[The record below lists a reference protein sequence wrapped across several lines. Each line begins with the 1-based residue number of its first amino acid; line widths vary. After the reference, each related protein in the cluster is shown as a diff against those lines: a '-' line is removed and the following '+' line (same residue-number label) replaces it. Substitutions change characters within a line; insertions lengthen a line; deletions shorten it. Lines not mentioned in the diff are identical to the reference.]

1 MTLNPISAV
10 QAQPPVDKQAN
21 SAAPEIAFNRVLS
34 GELANRRN
42 AADADQAAA
51 TETDTGTSPQAR
63 PANTVSAQPARP
75 ESAEEATDGAH
86 ADSETTLS
94 VSAELLA
101 IVANLSQAAA
111 QSTQPRTS
119 SAAPDS
125 ASVAVDPKHARNK
138 GKNTLSAHAE
148 LQTLSDN
155 ALSPSRAPGKP
166 DARLAPAI
174 LQANESKPAFDFNVA
189 KTPELLPGTP
199 AASMA
204 PLQQAA
210 LTMAQAVSGHSL
222 EKLTPAVGTAAWDQ
236 ALGQK
241 VVWMTAG
248 GQQTASLTL
257 NPPDLGPLQVVL
269 NISNDQANATF
280 IAAQPEVRQ
289 ALEAALPKLR
299 EMMGDAGIQL
309 GETTIN
315 AGTAN
320 QHGAFSESSRQAR
333 SGFNGRDQQRDTSI
347 QMGSVPARAS
357 GLGLVDTFA

>member
-1 MTLNPISAV
+1 MTLNPTSAV
-10 QAQPPVDKQAN
+10 QAQLPADKQAN
-21 SAAPEIAFNRVLS
+21 SAAPEVAFNQVLS
-34 GELANRRN
+34 GELASRRN
-42 AADADQAAA
+42 ASAADQAAETA
-51 TETDTGTSPQAR
+51 TDTSAQAR
-63 PANTVSAQPARP
+63 PANTGGAQPASP
-75 ESAEEATDGAH
+75 EPAEEATDGAR

-101 IVANLSQAAA
+101 MVANLSQTTV

-125 ASVAVDPKHARNK
+125 ASVAVDPGHARNK
-138 GKNTLSAHAE
+138 GKSALSAHAE
-148 LQTLSDN
+148 LQ
-155 ALSPSRAPGKP
+155 ALSGNMQSPGVAPVNP
-166 DARLAPAI
+166 DPRLASAT

-189 KTPELLPGTP
+189 KTAELLPSTP
-199 AASMA
+199 AAAMA

-210 LTMAQAVSGHSL
+210 LTMAQAVSGHPQ

-280 IAAQPEVRQ
+280 TAAQPEVRQ

-309 GETTIN
+309 GEATIN

-320 QHGAFSESSRQAR
+320 QHGASSRSSQQAP
-333 SGFNGRDQQRDTSI
+333 GAFNNRDEQRDTPI
-347 QMGSVPARAS
+347 QGGGVPARTS

>member
-1 MTLNPISAV
+1 MTLNPTSAV
-10 QAQPPVDKQAN
+10 QAQLPSDKQPN
-21 SAAPEIAFNRVLS
+21 SAAPEVAFNQVLS
-34 GELANRRN
+34 GELASRRN
-42 AADADQAAA
+42 ASAADQAA
-51 TETDTGTSPQAR
+51 ETATGTSAQAR
-63 PANTVSAQPARP
+63 PANTVSAPPASP
-75 ESAEEATDGAH
+75 EPAEEATDGAR

-101 IVANLSQAAA
+101 MVANLTQTAV
-111 QSTQPRTS
+111 QSPQPRTS

-125 ASVAVDPKHARNK
+125 ASVAVDPGHARNK
-138 GKNTLSAHAE
+138 GKNALSAHAE
-148 LQTLSDN
+148 LQTLSGN
-155 ALSPSRAPGKP
+155 VQSPGV
-166 DARLAPAI
+166 APAT
-174 LQANESKPAFDFNVA
+174 LQANESKPGFDFNAA
-189 KTPELLPGTP
+189 KTAELLTGTP
-199 AASMA
+199 AAAAMA

-210 LTMAQAVSGHSL
+210 LTMAQAVSGHPQ

-280 IAAQPEVRQ
+280 TAAQPEVRQ

-309 GETTIN
+309 GEATIN

-320 QHGAFSESSRQAR
+320 QHGASSRSSQQA
-333 SGFNGRDQQRDTSI
+333 SGAFNDRDEQHDIPI
-347 QMGSVPARAS
+347 QGGGVPARTS